1 MTLCAIPVLGAFHHL
16 AEEGNDVGEPGFF
29 ASQFDDTFAGEMSAV
44 KKITNENG
52 LAFLVEI
59 PIAAG
64 QAGND
69 AKYGADCCSDQRH
82 EDHSTNERA
91 AKSDQDGVAE
101 QGWLN
106 GFDQD
111 RLIELISFDDGL
123 LVGIEFDFAPELEVN
138 PANPTG
144 GLFTTEEEFH
154 DLPL

>member
-82 EDHSTNERA
+82 
-91 AKSDQDGVAE
+91 
-101 QGWLN
+101 
-106 GFDQD
+106 
-111 RLIELISFDDGL
+111 DDGL
-123 LVGIEFDFAPELEVN
+123 LVDIEFDFAPELEVN